1 MLTTSCTSTLMKDID
16 TNSFSYMKIKPD
28 SEFSNV
34 ILAIHGYNDY
44 SNSFKIPGE
53 YLSKN
58 NIALTSF
65 DLNGFGK
72 NKNKGEWFDLKQHIK
87 DIDFNLKK
95 IKNENP
101 DKKIFLL
108 GESMGGAI
116 TLSFVNRF
124 RNLPID
130 GVILIAPAIWNFTET
145 NFWKSIPLKFFAK
158 ILPYFKV
165 SGKGIVKVQASDNV
179 KMLKEL
185 SMDDLFIH
193 KPTFRSL
200 QGVVDLMDEA
210 YKETEEYF
218 KNPSY
223 KTLIMIPLKDEIV
236 PRKPLIK
243 LLKDERIK
251 NNFSDKIKI
260 LVYEESY
267 HMILRDLN
275 GDKITEDLK
284 NWVIGKEYDSSNSS
298 FSDILKQIENTE
310 FYHRLDL

>member
-1 MLTTSCTSTLMKDID
+1 
-16 TNSFSYMKIKPD
+16 
-28 SEFSNV
+28 
-34 ILAIHGYNDY
+34 
-44 SNSFKIPGE
+44 
-53 YLSKN
+53 
-58 NIALTSF
+58 
-65 DLNGFGK
+65 
-72 NKNKGEWFDLKQHIK
+72 
-87 DIDFNLKK
+87 
-95 IKNENP
+95 
-101 DKKIFLL
+101 
-108 GESMGGAI
+108 MGGAI

-145 NFWKSIPLKFFAK
+145 NFWKSIPLKFLAK

-193 KPTFRSL
+193 KPTFQSL

-210 YKETEEYF
+210 YKDTEEYF

-223 KTLIMIPLKDEIV
+223 KTLIMIPLKDEVV

-243 LLKDERIK
+243 LLKDESIK

-260 LVYEESY
+260 LVYKESY

-275 GDKITEDLK
+275 GDQITEDLK
-284 NWVIGKEYDSSNSS
+284 NWVIGKEYDSSKSS
-298 FSDILKQIENTE
+298 FSDILKQIENTK

>member
-1 MLTTSCTSTLMKDID
+1 M
-16 TNSFSYMKIKPD
+16 NIKPNF
-28 SEFSNV
+28 EYSNI

-58 NIALTSF
+58 SIALTAF

-72 NKNKGEWFDLKQHIK
+72 NKNKGKWFGLTQHIK
-87 DIDFNLKK
+87 DINLNLKK

-101 DKKIFLL
+101 NKKIFLL

-130 GVILIAPAIWNFTET
+130 GVILVAPAIWNFTET
-145 NFWKSIPLKFFAK
+145 NFWKSIPLK
-158 ILPYFKV
+158 ILSKVFPSFKV
-165 SGKGIVKVQASDNV
+165 SGKGIIRVQASDNL
-179 KMLKEL
+179 KLLKEL
-185 SMDDLFIH
+185 SMDDFFIH
-193 KPTFRSL
+193 KPTFESL
-200 QGVVDLMDEA
+200 QGVIDLMDEA
-210 YKETEEYF
+210 YKDTEKYF
-218 KNPSY
+218 RDPSY
-223 KTLIMIPLKDEIV
+223 ETLIMVPLKDEIV

-243 LLKDERIK
+243 LLNDEKIK
-251 NNFSDKIKI
+251 QNFSDKIKI
-260 LVYEESY
+260 VVYDESY

-275 GDKITEDLK
+275 GDQITEDLK
-284 NWVIGKEYDSSNSS
+284 NWVIGKGIDPSNPN
-298 FSDILKQIENTE
+298 FSDILKQIENTK